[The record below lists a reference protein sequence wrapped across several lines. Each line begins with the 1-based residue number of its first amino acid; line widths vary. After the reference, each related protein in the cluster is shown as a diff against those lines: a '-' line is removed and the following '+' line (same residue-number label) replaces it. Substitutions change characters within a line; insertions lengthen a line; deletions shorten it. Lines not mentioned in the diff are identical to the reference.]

1 MKTVI
6 ISILGIVIVLAAM
19 VLISK
24 DRSYKKRDSNKSFNR
39 TIYNCIFI
47 SKVSIRKICSIKSF

>member
-24 DRSYKKRDSNKSFNR
+24 DRKAIKKR
-39 TIYNCIFI
+39 
-47 SKVSIRKICSIKSF
+47 